1 MTKRRSVKKK
11 TGMCYSGDK
20 GHFGE
25 CLTDKWNLVA
35 RKSNNN
41 KKKK

>member
-1 MTKRRSVKKK
+1 
-11 TGMCYSGDK
+11 MCYSGDK

-41 KKKK
+41 KKEEEEEEANIIL